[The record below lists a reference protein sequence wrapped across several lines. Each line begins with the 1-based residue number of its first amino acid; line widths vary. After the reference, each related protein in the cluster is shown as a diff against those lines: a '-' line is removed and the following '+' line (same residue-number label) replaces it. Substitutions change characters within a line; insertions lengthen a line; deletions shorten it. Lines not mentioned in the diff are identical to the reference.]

1 MDIQVLRRKIVSG
14 RYEVTQHAK
23 DEAANDGLDTED
35 LESIVLTGKIA
46 RKLTK
51 DKRGTRCVV
60 LGMTRDKHEAETV
73 CRVLAS
79 GRLRY
84 ITVYLK

>member
-14 RYEVTQHAK
+14 KYELTQHAK

-35 LESIVLTGKIA
+35 LESIVLTGRIA
-46 RKLTK
+46 RRLTK
-51 DKRGTRCVV
+51 DKRGTRYVV
-60 LGMTRDKHEAETV
+60 LGMSRDKREAETV
-73 CRVLAS
+73 CRLLSS
-79 GRLRY
+79 GRLRF